1 MGFGCWGLFRVWD
14 FVFQICFFMDISILE
29 KALGYEFKNKDLLF
43 EALTH
48 RSYLNENQEW
58 KLPHNERLE
67 FLGDAVLELAS
78 TEQLFLNYSNGEG
91 ELTAFRAALVNAE
104 SLANAAKEI
113 GINDFLL
120 LSKGEAKEIGKARQE
135 ILGNTY
141 ESVVGAIYLDG
152 GFSAASEFVSRSLFV
167 KLEEIIKQGL
177 YRDPK
182 SKFQEEAQAKLGITP
197 HYQVIRDWGP
207 DHNKNFL
214 VGVFLGNEKVI
225 EAEGKSK
232 QEAELRAAQKALEV
246 KGWNGS

>member
-1 MGFGCWGLFRVWD
+1 M
-14 FVFQICFFMDISILE
+14 IISYKLSVMNLDILE
-29 KALGYEFKNKDLLF
+29 KSLGYEFKNKDLLL

-78 TEQLFLNYSNGEG
+78 TEELFLNYQNGEG

-104 SLANAAKEI
+104 SLAKAAADLD
-113 GINDFLL
+113 INDFLL
-120 LSKGEAKEIGKARQE
+120 LSKGEAKETGKARNE

-141 ESVVGAIYLDG
+141 EAVVGAIYLDSG
-152 GFSAASEFVSRSLFV
+152 YKPAAEFVSRSLV
-167 KLEEIIKQGL
+167 HRLGEIIKLGL

-197 HYQVIRDWGP
+197 HYQVLHDWGP

-214 VGVFLGNEKVI
+214 VGVFLGEEKVT

-232 QEAELRAAQKALEV
+232 QEAEIEAAKKALEV
-246 KGWNGS
+246 KNWSN

>member
-1 MGFGCWGLFRVWD
+1 MSLD
-14 FVFQICFFMDISILE
+14 ILE
-29 KALGYEFKNKDLLF
+29 KNLGYQFKNRRFLL

-58 KLPHNERLE
+58 RLPHNERLE

-78 TEQLFLNYSNGEG
+78 TEELFLNYQNGEG
-91 ELTAFRAALVNAE
+91 DLTAFRAALVNAD
-104 SLANAAKEI
+104 SLAQAAKDLDL
-113 GINDFLL
+113 NDFLL
-120 LSKGEAKEIGKARQE
+120 LSKGEAKETGKARNE

-141 ESVVGAIYLDG
+141 EAVIGAIYLDG
-152 GFSAASEFVSRSLFV
+152 GYQACAEFVSRSLV
-167 KLEEIIKQGL
+167 HRLTEIIKLGL

-197 HYQVIRDWGP
+197 HYQVLRDWGP

-214 VGVFLGNEKVI
+214 VGVFLSEEKVT

-232 QEAELRAAQKALEV
+232 QEAEIKAAEKALEA
-246 KGWNGS
+246 KKWNGV

>member
-1 MGFGCWGLFRVWD
+1 MSLD
-14 FVFQICFFMDISILE
+14 ILE
-29 KALGYEFKNKDLLF
+29 KNLGYQFKNRRFLL

-78 TEQLFLNYSNGEG
+78 TEELFLNYENGEG

-104 SLANAAKEI
+104 SLAQAAKDL

-120 LSKGEAKEIGKARQE
+120 LSKGEAKETGKARNE

-141 ESVVGAIYLDG
+141 EAVVGAIYLDG

-167 KLEEIIKQGL
+167 KL
-177 YRDPK
+177 
-182 SKFQEEAQAKLGITP
+182 
-197 HYQVIRDWGP
+197 
-207 DHNKNFL
+207 
-214 VGVFLGNEKVI
+214 
-225 EAEGKSK
+225 
-232 QEAELRAAQKALEV
+232 
-246 KGWNGS
+246 

>member
-1 MGFGCWGLFRVWD
+1 MPNLSV
-14 FVFQICFFMDISILE
+14 LE
-29 KALGYEFKNKDLLF
+29 KNLGYKFKNRELLL

-78 TEQLFLNYSNGEG
+78 TEELFLNHQNGEG
-91 ELTAFRAALVNAE
+91 DLTAFRAALVNAD
-104 SLANAAKEI
+104 SLAQTAKDLDL
-113 GINDFLL
+113 NDFLL
-120 LSKGEAKEIGKARQE
+120 LSKGEAKETGKARNE

-141 ESVVGAIYLDG
+141 EAVVGAIYLDSG
-152 GFSAASEFVSRSLFV
+152 YASATEFVSKSL
-167 KLEEIIKQGL
+167 LHRLTEIIKLGL

-182 SKFQEEAQAKLGITP
+182 SKFQEEAQAKLGVTP
-197 HYQVIRDWGP
+197 HYQVLRDWGP

-214 VGVFLGNEKVI
+214 VGVFLGSEKVT

-232 QEAELRAAQKALEV
+232 QEAEIKAAEKALEV
-246 KGWNGS
+246 KKWNGG

>member
-1 MGFGCWGLFRVWD
+1 
-14 FVFQICFFMDISILE
+14 MDISILE
-29 KALGYEFKNKDLLF
+29 KNLGYQFENKKLLL

-58 KLPHNERLE
+58 GLPHNERME

-78 TEQLFLNYSNGEG
+78 TEELFLNYQNGEG
-91 ELTAFRAALVNAE
+91 ELTAFRAALVNAD
-104 SLANAAKEI
+104 SLAQVARDL
-113 GINDFLL
+113 GFNDFLL
-120 LSKGEAKEIGKARQE
+120 LSKGEAKETGKARNE

-141 ESVVGAIYLDG
+141 EAVVGAIYLDSG
-152 GFSAASEFVSRSLFV
+152 YKPAAAFVSRTLV
-167 KLEEIIKQGL
+167 HRLAEIIKLGL

-197 HYQVIRDWGP
+197 HYRVLRDWGP

-214 VGVFLGNEKVI
+214 VGVFLGEEKVA

-232 QEAELRAAQKALEV
+232 QEAEIEAAKKGLEV
-246 KGWNGS
+246 KEWNGA